1 MNKNG
6 QSLVEL
12 LLTIAIVSIILPG
25 LLTGFFATRGGRA
38 TQDQRQHATAY
49 LYEAQEA
56 IRVINTNGWTNLS
69 NGTYHPVLSGNSW
82 DFAAGEELLENNY
95 TRKII
100 IGDVYRDGSGNIA
113 QSGTLDPSIKL
124 ITASVSW
131 SSPIPLSVSAVSYL
145 TRHIN
150 QLRQETTISD
160 FTPGATNSAT
170 TGVAITSTDG
180 GEIVLGAG
188 GGGGDWCVPTL
199 TLASLDLPKSGVAN
213 AISAIEGK
221 VFAGT
226 GENAAGVS
234 FADVSVTT
242 DHPPV
247 PTLQKT
253 FDGFKTNG
261 VFGEASY
268 AYLATDTNSKEIVII
283 NLTQYSDPPNNT
295 KYKEEGYFNAP
306 GNGSGDAI
314 FVSGNYGYMTSGDKF
329 YIFDLS
335 SKTGSRSQVN
345 PTALTLSGEGIRIVV
360 IGNYAYVAT
369 ESTTNQLQIIDITN
383 KTSPSIVGQITVAG
397 DGGKDISINSTAT
410 RAYLATQASAS
421 KREFFIINIQNK
433 SAPAL
438 VSGGTYDTNGM
449 NPKAVNV
456 VTGNRAIVVGTS
468 GTYQYQVVNINNENS
483 PVNCGNLQ
491 IPSGVNGAASLLQS
505 NGYAYSYIIT
515 GDATSELK
523 IILGGAGAGGNY
535 DSTGIFESATFDTG
549 REVAWNTI
557 KATASIPQNTTLQFK
572 VALKDSINN
581 SCNQTVFSNTD
592 FVGSDGLSTSY
603 FPSAGGVLPFDNNGT
618 GYENPAQCLRYRTY
632 LTTTDSSQSPVVYD
646 VNVNYSP

>member
-1 MNKNG
+1 MMKNG

-56 IRVINTNGWTNLS
+56 IRVINANGWTNLS
-69 NGTYHPVLSGNSW
+69 NGTYHLVFSGNSW
-82 DFAAGEELLENNY
+82 SLAAGEELLENNY

-100 IGDVYRDGSGNIA
+100 IEDVYRDGSGNIA

-124 ITASVSW
+124 VTSTVSW
-131 SSPIPLSVSAVSYL
+131 PNPIPLSVSAVSYL

-150 QLRQETTISD
+150 QLRQETTVAD

-170 TGVAITSTDG
+170 TGIAITSTNG

-188 GGGGDWCVPTL
+188 GGGGDWCAPTL

-226 GENAAGVS
+226 GENASGVS
-234 FADVSVTT
+234 FADVNITT
-242 DHPPV
+242 THPPV
-247 PTLQKT
+247 PTLRET

-261 VFGEASY
+261 VFGETGF

-283 NLTQYSDPPNNT
+283 NLTEFSNPPTNT

-306 GNGSGDAI
+306 GNGSGNAI

-345 PTALTLSGEGIRIVV
+345 PTALTLSGTGVKIIV
-360 IGNYAYVAT
+360 IGNYAYIAT
-369 ESTTNQLQIIDITN
+369 NSITNQLQIIDITD

-397 DGGKDISINSTAT
+397 DGGKDVSVNSTAT

-421 KREFFIINIQNK
+421 KEEFFIINIQNK
-433 SAPAL
+433 SAPSQ

-456 VTGNRAIVVGTS
+456 VTGNRAIIVGIS

-523 IILGGAGAGGNY
+523 IILGGAGAGNNY
-535 DSTGIFESATFDTG
+535 SSTGIFESATFDAG

-557 KATASIPQNTTLQFK
+557 KSTATVPQSTTLQFK
-572 VALKDSINN
+572 IALKDSINN
-581 SCNQTVFSNTD
+581 SCSQTVFSNSD
-592 FVGSDGLSTSY
+592 FVGSDGLSASY
-603 FPSAGGVLPFDNNGT
+603 FPSTGGIIPFNNNGT

-632 LTTTDSSQSPVVYD
+632 LTTTDSSQSPVIYD
-646 VNVNYSP
+646 INVNYSP

>member
-1 MNKNG
+1 MKKNG

-25 LLTGFFATRGGRA
+25 LLGGFFATRGGRA

-56 IRVINTNGWTNLS
+56 IRVINSNGWTNLS
-69 NGTYHPVLSGNSW
+69 NGTYHPELSGSSW
-82 DFAAGEELLENNY
+82 SLAVGEELLENNY

-124 ITASVSW
+124 ITSSVSW

-150 QLRQETTISD
+150 QLRQETTVAD

-170 TGVAITSTDG
+170 TGIAITSTNG

-188 GGGGDWCVPTL
+188 GGGGDWCAPTL
-199 TLASLDLPKSGVAN
+199 TLATLDLPKSGVAN
-213 AISAIEGK
+213 AISAIEGR

-226 GENAAGVS
+226 GDNASGVS
-234 FADVSVTT
+234 FANVLISTSY
-242 DHPPV
+242 PPV
-247 PTLQKT
+247 ASIAGT
-253 FDGFKTNG
+253 FDGYKTNA
-261 VFGEASY
+261 VFGEDDY
-268 AYLATDTNSKEIVII
+268 AYLATDNNSKEVEII
-283 NLTQYSDPPNNT
+283 NLETTPYSDI
-295 KYKEEGYFNAP
+295 GYFNP
-306 GNGSGDAI
+306 PFNQDGNGV
-314 FVSGNYGYMTSGDKF
+314 FVVGNVGYMTTGNVF
-329 YIFDLS
+329 YTFDLS
-335 SKTGSRSQVN
+335 SKTGSRPQLDSLVLTIFG
-345 PTALTLSGEGIRIVV
+345 TARKLWVR
-360 IGNYAYVAT
+360 GNYAYIAVDGYALK
-369 ESTTNQLQIIDITN
+369 EL
-383 KTSPSIVGQITVAG
+383 SIVDISNPSNIHEVGYADVNSA
-397 DGGKDISINSTAT
+397 GGKEVFVNETGT
-410 RAYLATQASAS
+410 RAYLATSADS
-421 KREFFIINIQNK
+421 SRREFFIIDVTNK
-433 SAPAL
+433 NGNRPIVGSYEA
-438 VSGGTYDTNGM
+438 NGM
-449 NPKAVNV
+449 SPKGVSV
-456 VTGNRAIVVGTS
+456 VTGNRAILVGN
-468 GTYQYQVVNINNENS
+468 GGEEYQVIDVTNETN
-483 PVNCGNLQ
+483 PNKCAGLQ
-491 IPSGVNGAASLLQS
+491 IDSGINGVSSVLQS
-505 NGYAYSYIIT
+505 DGYAYSYIIT

-523 IILGGAGAGGNY
+523 IILGGAGAGSNY
-535 DSTGIFESATFDTG
+535 DSTGIFESATYDAG

-557 KATASIPQNTTLQFK
+557 KATSSVPQNTTLQFK

-581 SCNQTVFSNTD
+581 NCSQTVFSNSD
-592 FVGSDGLSTSY
+592 FVGNDGLSTSY